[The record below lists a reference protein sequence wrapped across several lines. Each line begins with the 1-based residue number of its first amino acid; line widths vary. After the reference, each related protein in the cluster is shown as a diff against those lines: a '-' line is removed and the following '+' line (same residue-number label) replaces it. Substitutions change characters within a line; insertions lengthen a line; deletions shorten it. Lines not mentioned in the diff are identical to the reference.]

1 MAEFFESRK
10 LRYEIHALLDKRWQ
24 IAEIVGDDREQFG
37 GRFGRRNFEEIE
49 RAVLGKANALLAGGE
64 VNAVRVTRDRVRA
77 DGFTTTSEIFFKEAT
92 GGKSEPP
99 LTIGRHDG
107 AMPLCGE
114 PTELYAR
121 PACKII
127 GTVLRSFLDRQFI
140 TTMELLHFHPYIRK
154 LNENYSLLQGAI
166 HQVSTSQVKAVGG
179 DLKSRSLTLHG
190 FIEAI
195 ETKAREALAEKNLP
209 TLAGDDFRGFAE
221 SIAARYSGPQI
232 RYFIMVGLSRHFQGA
247 ASFLARLDFALD
259 ALPAETSKDSA
270 ALLDAFAADC
280 LDSSQLL
287 VDLLGHQPNL
297 AAALGVL
304 SDLAR
309 GRGDGVVA
317 NGSLAKLRRL
327 IAEGTLPLTAATLWD
342 RILRELGRG
351 RSLSRTDEKQEWNL
365 LMKLSDR
372 LLADCP
378 AERKSAIQDTVKER
392 VRRLRDAAL

>member
-10 LRYEIHALLDKRWQ
+10 LHYEIHALLDKRWQ

-37 GRFGRRNFEEIE
+37 GRFGRSNFEEIE
-49 RAVLGKANALLAGGE
+49 RVVLGKANALLARGE

-92 GGKSEPP
+92 VGKSEPP

-107 AMPLCGE
+107 ALPLCAE
-114 PTELYAR
+114 PAELYAR
-121 PACKII
+121 PACKVI
-127 GTVLRSFLDRQFI
+127 GAVLRSFLDRQFI
-140 TTMELLHFHPYIRK
+140 TTLELLHFHPYIRK
-154 LNENYSLLQGAI
+154 LNENYSLVQGAV

-179 DLKSRSLTLHG
+179 DLKNRGQALHG
-190 FIEAI
+190 FIEAV

-209 TLAGDDFRGFAE
+209 TLACDDFRGFAE
-221 SIAARYSGPQI
+221 HIAARYSGPQI
-232 RYFIMVGLSRHFQGA
+232 RYFTMVGLSRHFQGA

-259 ALPAETSKDSA
+259 VLPAETSKDSA

-280 LDSSQLL
+280 LDSSQL
-287 VDLLGHQPNL
+287 VVELLGHQPTL
-297 AAALGVL
+297 AAALGAL

-309 GRGDGVVA
+309 GRGDA
-317 NGSLAKLRRL
+317 PIADGSLAKLRHL
-327 IAEGTLPLTAATLWD
+327 IGQGAMPLTADTLWD

-351 RSLSRTDEKQEWNL
+351 RSLSRTDEKQEWAL

-378 AERKSAIQDTVKER
+378 AERNRAIQDAVKER